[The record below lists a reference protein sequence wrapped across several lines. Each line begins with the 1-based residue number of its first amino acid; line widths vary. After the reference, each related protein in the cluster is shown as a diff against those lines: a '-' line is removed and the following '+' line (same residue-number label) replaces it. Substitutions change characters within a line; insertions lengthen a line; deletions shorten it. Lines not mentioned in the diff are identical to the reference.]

1 MHPVLV
7 LLMEVSAALQAGG
20 ATPAGAMPKPP
31 AVLAARVQALAQA
44 EARAD
49 AAAAQDD
56 AARAEAQHIAAGRAP
71 QPYLAPLQRPP
82 PTAAPLP
89 AAHGQ
94 QQLPPA
100 AWAEPRTPQSLLSQ
114 HAGVRGLEQGL
125 GDHASPFFSAL
136 RPAR

>member
-1 MHPVLV
+1 VI
-7 LLMEVSAALQAGG
+7 
-20 ATPAGAMPKPP
+20 
-31 AVLAARVQALAQA
+31 
-44 EARAD
+44 
-49 AAAAQDD
+49 AQDD
-56 AARAEAQHIAAGRAP
+56 AARAEAQHAQAQHVAAGRAP
-71 QPYLAPLQRPP
+71 QSYLAPLQRPP

-89 AAHGQ
+89 AAHDQ

-100 AWAEPRTPQSLLSQ
+100 AWGEPRTPQSLLSQ

>member
-1 MHPVLV
+1 VKWVESQGKLSHRFGSEHVI
-7 LLMEVSAALQAGG
+7 
-20 ATPAGAMPKPP
+20 
-31 AVLAARVQALAQA
+31 
-44 EARAD
+44 
-49 AAAAQDD
+49 AQDD
-56 AARAEAQHIAAGRAP
+56 AARAEAQHAQAQHVAAGRAP
-71 QPYLAPLQRPP
+71 QSYLAPLQRPP

-100 AWAEPRTPQSLLSQ
+100 AWGEPRTPQSLLSQ